1 MSKTQILFQDVLSL
15 GTQLQKKLLRRKWK
29 ITAGKK
35 ECLSQNSTMLLLCFS
50 LSRLKNI
57 SSIQMD

>member
-29 ITAGKK
+29 ITAGEK

>member
-35 ECLSQNSTMLLLCFS
+35 EMFKS
-50 LSRLKNI
+50 K
-57 SSIQMD
+57 